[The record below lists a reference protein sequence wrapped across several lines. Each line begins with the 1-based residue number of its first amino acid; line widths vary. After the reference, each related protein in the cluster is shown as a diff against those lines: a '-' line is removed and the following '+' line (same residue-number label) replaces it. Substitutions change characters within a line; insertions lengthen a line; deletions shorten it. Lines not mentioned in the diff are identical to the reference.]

1 MKQCP
6 QCRNTYT
13 DDTLKFCLADGAVL
27 ERIDEQETAA
37 RRGVLVDIP
46 QPVTAAS
53 APHPAPQHRNGGS
66 GTAIKIVV
74 AVLVLGFLALVV
86 VGGAGVLYY
95 MNSDGGQTVA
105 QTTPTQTP
113 TPRTSASPSPT
124 FDPDQE
130 HLEKELANVLKQL
143 EDGLKSE
150 TNSSAPTPTKDD
162 IADGHPTARVNSPND
177 GFLAMREEPKAGSSM
192 LAKIPHGST
201 VSLENCEKQKTTVA
215 GRSGRWC
222 MVTYGDE
229 TGWVFDA
236 WLIYNQ

>member
-27 ERIDEQETAA
+27 ERIDEQETAV
-37 RRGVLVDIP
+37 RQGMRVDIED
-46 QPVTAAS
+46 TRAA
-53 APHPAPQHRNGGS
+53 PAATQFQQRPKSG
-66 GTAIKIVV
+66 GTAIKIVI

-86 VGGAGVLYY
+86 VGVGGALYF
-95 MNSDGGQTVA
+95 MNTGSGQAIV

-113 TPRTSASPSPT
+113 APRPTASASSAP
-124 FDPDQE
+124 DPDQE
-130 HLEKELANVLKQL
+130 RLEKELANVMKQL
-143 EDGLKSE
+143 EEGMNSN
-150 TNSSAPTPTKDD
+150 TNNSAPTPGKNDVS
-162 IADGHPTARVNSPND
+162 DGHPTARVNSPGD
-177 GFLAMREEPKAGSSM
+177 GFLAMREEPDTDSSM
-192 LAKIPHGST
+192 LMRIPHGST
-201 VSLENCEKQKTTVA
+201 VFLENCEKQKTSVA